1 MEETQNTTEIL
12 QNIAFYDRKY
22 PNAVIF
28 SIQVTVFLLLNVKIK
43 HTVFDFWMSKKKK
56 KKDRGY

>member
-1 MEETQNTTEIL
+1 MEETQNITEIL

-28 SIQVTVFLLLNVKIK
+28 SIQVTVFLLLNVKIRR
-43 HTVFDFWMSKKKK
+43 HTVFDF
-56 KKDRGY
+56 